1 VTNTRKL
8 DFHTPRRA
16 YTIGM
21 WLFLA
26 ALGMLFFAGMLMYVL
41 FFVHV
46 FGSASV
52 IPVHLPALTWLST
65 LVLLGASYTIHRA
78 VAAVRRERQAELRK
92 WLYTT
97 TALALVFLIVQT
109 PCMIE
114 IYRVHSG
121 FMAVATAETTG
132 KVKPIPLDGL
142 VFCLILVHALHV
154 IGGIVA
160 LLLVTAAVYRGRYDH
175 EEYMGIQHTALYWH
189 FLDAVWLVM
198 FATFMVT
205 G

>member
-1 VTNTRKL
+1 VTNARKL

-26 ALGMLFFAGMLMYVL
+26 ALGMLFFAGMLMYVG
-41 FFVHV
+41 FFFHF
-46 FGSASV
+46 FGNVAP
-52 IPVHLPALTWLST
+52 IPVHLPVLTWLST
-65 LVLLGASYTIHRA
+65 LLLLGASYTIHRA

-92 WLYTT
+92 WLNVTT
-97 TALALVFLIVQT
+97 GVALVFLIVQT
-109 PCMIE
+109 PCMLQ
-114 IYRVHSG
+114 IYKVHNG
-121 FMAVATAETTG
+121 FMVAATAETTG
-132 KVKPIPLDGL
+132 KVRPIPLDGL
-142 VFCLILVHALHV
+142 VLCLILVHALHV
-154 IGGIVA
+154 LGGIVA
-160 LLLVTAAVYRGRYDH
+160 LILVNVAVYRGKYDH
-175 EEYMGIQHTALYWH
+175 EEYMGILHTALYWH